1 MVGLLIEIG
10 AVGIYKILGAS
21 DVGMLEGWNLVDIHE
36 STIENGDGDS
46 LAAIADIVEALT
58 VQHLNLLVAMTIDVA
73 LKTVPRVEMG
83 VGLGLQYA
91 FDTVG
96 CYPYLLAALDVC
108 LLANGLQQGGISRA
122 HQNGVVPAAGAY
134 HP

>member
-1 MVGLLIEIG
+1 MIGLLIEEL
-10 AVGIYKILGAS
+10 AVGIYKVLGAS

-36 STIENGDGDS
+36 STIENGDGDA

-83 VGLGLQYA
+83 VGLGLQ
-91 FDTVG
+91 
-96 CYPYLLAALDVC
+96 
-108 LLANGLQQGGISRA
+108 
-122 HQNGVVPAAGAY
+122 
-134 HP
+134 